1 MTAVLVFGD
10 VPSTGHV
17 PRSGA
22 ERVSVSD
29 GDGSVPPE
37 AVLDLVR
44 DRLETAGY
52 VLALYPSWRAEPAR
66 RALRLARASL
76 ATERLIL
83 TPCPL
88 PPLALSLVADQLGY
102 LAPYCPPGA
111 LVGIMSALERVTLSG
126 AWVRGVAGLENIPAS
141 LSEHV
146 ASYVPGSGFMVTAA
160 PTTRIHRITGSAP
173 LDELPYRPAE
183 PVHVLT
189 AGSEGGDSE
198 WLEAQLLPAIRAY
211 RVRALAAPPL
221 GETYWGTKKYLEFV
235 AFSGHP
241 KALSVIAN
249 SVRCRPCPWCAE
261 PVATPTCPLCSM
273 VSPHR
278 SASPG
283 QQATGPEPD
292 RPGPGP
298 AGNDEPHASDGQDST
313 QDDGHQPAETRNGAL

>member
-1 MTAVLVFGD
+1 MTAVVVFGD
-10 VPSTGHV
+10 VPGTGHV
-17 PRSGA
+17 PRSGT
-22 ERVSVSD
+22 ERVRV
-29 GDGSVPPE
+29 GTEEGAVPPE

-44 DRLETAGY
+44 DRLEAAGY

-66 RALRLARASL
+66 RALRLAHASL
-76 ATERLIL
+76 ATERLVL
-83 TPCPL
+83 TPSSL

-111 LVGIMSALERVTLSG
+111 LVGIMSALARVTLSG

-141 LSEHV
+141 LSDHV

-160 PTTRIHRITGSAP
+160 PTTRIHRVTSSAP
-173 LDELPYRPAE
+173 LDELPYRPAD
-183 PVHVLT
+183 PVHALT
-189 AGSEGGDSE
+189 AGSEGGDGE
-198 WLEAQLLPAIRAY
+198 WLETHLLPAIRAH
-211 RVRALAAPPL
+211 RVRSLAAPPL
-221 GETYWGTKKYLEFV
+221 GETYWGTKRYLEFV

-278 SASPG
+278 SGASEQAEAPEHDTASP
-283 QQATGPEPD
+283 E
-292 RPGPGP
+292 R
-298 AGNDEPHASDGQDST
+298 ASDREPPSPDDRLPTDGGQR
-313 QDDGHQPAETRNGAL
+313 PAQTRNGAL